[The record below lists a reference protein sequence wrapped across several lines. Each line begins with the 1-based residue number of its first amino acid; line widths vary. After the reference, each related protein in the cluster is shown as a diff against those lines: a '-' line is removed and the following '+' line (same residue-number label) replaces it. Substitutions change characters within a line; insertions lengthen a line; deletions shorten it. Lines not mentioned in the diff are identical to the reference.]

1 MRKIL
6 LELLAIILLA
16 FSIYI
21 AVYGLAL
28 GNIKINGIMEI
39 SQKNDL
45 LEKKIQSVSKL
56 KNSDYPQTVAVLE
69 SAYKKLMT
77 EKENYEQIVALGVD
91 ENGKTLNKMQEYEI
105 ETIWITLGNYAKK
118 QGVDLK
124 LDMTLNNS
132 ISGTYDLNF
141 TVTGGYIQIIDFLY
155 DVERDSSLIWKLEN
169 FKLQPGAEL
178 KENEESTEK
187 LDATFTCRDIKITKP
202 MILPEIIEEDGES
215 TEGDSTEATNNEDKT
230 TTETTDKQ

>member
-16 FSIYI
+16 FSIYV

-28 GNIKINGIMEI
+28 GNIKVNGIIEI

-45 LEKKIQSVSKL
+45 LERKIQSVSKL
-56 KNSDYPQTVAVLE
+56 KNSDYPQTVSVLE
-69 SAYKKLMT
+69 SSYKKLKT

-155 DVERDSSLIWKLEN
+155 DVERDSTLMWKLEN
-169 FKLQPGAEL
+169 FKLQPGAEV
-178 KENEESTEK
+178 KEDEKNTEK

-202 MILPEIIEEDGES
+202 MILPEILEEDKEKINEES
-215 TEGDSTEATNNEDKT
+215 TETTDDDNKT